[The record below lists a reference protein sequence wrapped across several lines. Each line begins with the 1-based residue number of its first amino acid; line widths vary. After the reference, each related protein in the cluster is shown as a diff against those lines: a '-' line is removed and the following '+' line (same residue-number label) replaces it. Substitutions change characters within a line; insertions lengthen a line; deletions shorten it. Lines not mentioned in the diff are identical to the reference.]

1 MSRRGRRCLSVVA
14 ALAFVFPAA
23 ATAHVEQRSGPFR
36 VTMGWAEEPPYSGS
50 PNAVEVEVR
59 RRDGAPVAVPPGALG
74 VQVGFGRAAV
84 TMALT
89 PTEERGSLRA
99 AIVPTRPGTYA
110 FHVSGSLRGHD
121 VDAQATCSSAT
132 FDCVLE
138 PTDIQF
144 PVKEPSTGQLAERVE
159 RG

>member
-1 MSRRGRRCLSVVA
+1 MSRRDRICMTVA
-14 ALAFVFPAA
+14 VALTLALPAP

-36 VTMGWAEEPPYSGS
+36 VRMGWAEEPPYSGS
-50 PNAVEVEVR
+50 PTAVEGEAR

-74 VQVGFGRAAV
+74 AQVGFGRAVV
-84 TMALT
+84 TMELT
-89 PTEERGSLRA
+89 PTEERGNLRA

-121 VDAQATCSSAT
+121 VDVDATCSSAT

-138 PTDIQF
+138 PT
-144 PVKEPSTGQLAERVE
+144 
-159 RG
+159 